1 MEKFDVDHIAWL
13 ARLDLSGE
21 EKETFGRQLGQI
33 LEHAEIVSSVD
44 TGGVPPTSRPI
55 PVSNV
60 MREDV
65 VTPSLSQE
73 EALSNAPR
81 PERGAFAVP
90 RII

>member
-1 MEKFDVDHIAWL
+1 MEKFDVDHVAWL
-13 ARLDLSGE
+13 ARLDLSSE
-21 EKETFGRQLGQI
+21 EKEVFGRQLVQI
-33 LEHAEIVSSVD
+33 LEHAEIVSSVE
-44 TGGVPPTSRPI
+44 TEGVPPTSHPI

-65 VTPSLSQE
+65 VTTSLSQK

>member
-1 MEKFDVDHIAWL
+1 MEKFDVDHVAWL
-13 ARLDLSGE
+13 ARLDLSRE
-21 EKETFGRQLGQI
+21 EKEVFGRQLGQV
-33 LEHAEIVSSVD
+33 LEHAEIVSSVE
-44 TGGVPPTSRPI
+44 TGGVPPTSHPI

-65 VTPSLSQE
+65 VEPSLSQE

>member
-1 MEKFDVDHIAWL
+1 MKNIDIDHVAWL
-13 ARLDLSGE
+13 ARLELASE
-21 EKETFGRQLGQI
+21 EKEVFGRQLAQI
-33 LEHAEIVSSVD
+33 LEHAEVISSVD
-44 TGGVPPTSRPI
+44 TEGVPPTFHPI

-65 VTPSLSQE
+65 ITPSLSQE

>member
-1 MEKFDVDHIAWL
+1 MEKFDVDHVAWL
-13 ARLDLSGE
+13 ARLDLSTE
-21 EKETFGRQLGQI
+21 EKEVFGRQLRQI
-33 LEHAEIVSSVD
+33 LEHAEVVSSVD
-44 TGGVPPTSRPI
+44 TAGVPPTSHPI

-60 MREDV
+60 MREDL
-65 VTPSLSQE
+65 VTPSLTRE

>member
-13 ARLDLSGE
+13 ARLDLSSE

-44 TGGVPPTSRPI
+44 TGGVPPTSHPI

>member
-1 MEKFDVDHIAWL
+1 MEKFDVDHVAWL
-13 ARLDLSGE
+13 ARLDLSSE
-21 EKETFGRQLGQI
+21 EKEVFGRQLGQI
-33 LEHAEIVSSVD
+33 LEHAEIVSSVE
-44 TGGVPPTSRPI
+44 TEGVPPTSHPI

-65 VTPSLSQE
+65 VTPSLSQD